1 MTWILTKSGRKF
13 DYMNPKPEQIHILDI
28 AHGLACEARFAGQ
41 TRSFYSVAQHSTQLS
56 YLVGRELA
64 VEGLLHDAAEAYC
77 KDIPSPLKALL
88 PEYQVIENRVQ
99 TAINKRFGLPETGNA
114 SVKEADL
121 IMLAT
126 ERRDLMPKHYEE
138 WLCLKGVLPMERRIE
153 PRNPYRAYLMFLQR
167 WMELSYIPH
176 GAASSDMELDCGTQ

>member
-13 DYMNPKPEQIHILDI
+13 DYLNPKPEQIHLLDI
-28 AHGLACEARFAGQ
+28 AAGLASESRFSGQ
-41 TRSFYSVAQHSTQLS
+41 TRSFYSVAQHSVQVS
-56 YLVGRELA
+56 WVVSRELA
-64 VEGLLHDAAEAYC
+64 IQGLLHDAAEAYC

-88 PEYQVIENRVQ
+88 PDYKEIEHRVQ
-99 TAINKRFGLPETGNA
+99 AAINKRFGLPETINE

-138 WLCLKGVLPMERRIE
+138 WACLKGVTPLERRIE
-153 PRNPYRAYLMFLQR
+153 PMNPYRSYLTFIQR
-167 WMELSYIPH
+167 WIELTYIPH
-176 GAASSDMELDCGTQ
+176 GAVSDELELDHAY